1 MILKHASSQK
11 IWITIFLFASSFSR
25 GSKIENWY
33 KPLHKNDETSSTSK
47 FYFQFYFRSISFVKE
62 KKKNFEQKKSTCL
75 FDRYTLYNGMA
86 SCFGSNRAERG

>member
-33 KPLHKNDETSSTSK
+33 KPLHKNDETSSKSSSK
-47 FYFQFYFRSISFVKE
+47 FYFQFYFRSISFIKE
-62 KKKNFEQKKSTCL
+62 KKKNFEQKKSTL
-75 FDRYTLYNGMA
+75 LIW
-86 SCFGSNRAERG
+86 SIHPV